1 MCSQPG
7 EAMSFLTGL
16 ERKKPQVDS
25 KEMET
30 EFSMISA
37 PKRSHTT
44 SERNEKMALWR
55 SILKRRDFLD
65 YVCQHYLIQQQ
76 SRKKDPSPERP
87 SSGRPMW
94 KSISLCRI
102 KRPSTLLHLKEEHG
116 RPSISSHNSLSS
128 NTKMTMTQVSSEI
141 SLKAQKQDIH
151 LGLPVF
157 RGQSWLQ
164 IQQVRNAQLSSLVGL
179 L

>member
-1 MCSQPG
+1 
-7 EAMSFLTGL
+7 
-16 ERKKPQVDS
+16 
-25 KEMET
+25 MET

-44 SERNEKMALWR
+44 PERNEKNGT
-55 SILKRRDFLD
+55 LKKYTQKERLPGL
-65 YVCQHYLIQQQ
+65 CMPTLYLIEQQ

-102 KRPSTLLHLKEEHG
+102 KHPSTLLHLKEEHG

-128 NTKMTMTQVSSEI
+128 NTKMTMTQVSFEV
-141 SLKAQKQDIH
+141 SLKAQKQDMH